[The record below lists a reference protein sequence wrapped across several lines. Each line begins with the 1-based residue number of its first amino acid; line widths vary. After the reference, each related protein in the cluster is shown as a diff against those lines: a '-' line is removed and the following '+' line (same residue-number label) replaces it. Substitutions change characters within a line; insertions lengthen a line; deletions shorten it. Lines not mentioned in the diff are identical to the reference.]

1 MTNIR
6 LGPKLALGTLLLAL
20 PLLLQTRSALASDW
34 GFSFGFG
41 WSHPQ
46 PVVVAAPSPAVV
58 RQWVPEHYE
67 TRTERVLVENAHYER
82 QWVPAPAYTVYE
94 RWGATY
100 TVPARSG
107 YWTKVYIPARYE
119 TRTVS
124 VLVPGYYREIVV
136 DTPQYYGYPWR
147 GGVVCR

>member
-6 LGPKLALGTLLLAL
+6 FSPKLGLGALLLAL
-20 PLLLQTRSALASDW
+20 PLLLQTRTASASDW

-41 WSHPQ
+41 WNHPRA
-46 PVVVAAPSPAVV
+46 VVVAPSPAVV
-58 RQWVPEHYE
+58 RQWVPDHYE
-67 TRTERVLVENAHYER
+67 TRTEQVLVEKNHYER
-82 QWVPAPAYTVYE
+82 QWVPAPAYTRY
-94 RWGATY
+94 GI
-100 TVPARSG
+100 RSG
-107 YWTKVYIPARYE
+107 YWTTVYIPPRYE

-124 VLVPGYYREIVV
+124 VLVPGYYRDVVV